1 MSLVALLFVLTL
13 AVAWFVAA
21 ATAIRSV
28 SRIWLRHWAQGR
40 ARAVRAVALYLSR
53 PEQLLLTAGLAVTAV
68 AGVVGA
74 MLGGRGGDTWSLVV
88 RLLVA
93 ATCVLFVG
101 QLIPRALAHRWARP
115 LVPALLP
122 SVQVAALIATP
133 FFWLGRALGAT
144 VRHAPARTEESVD
157 AVFRDGAREGVSA
170 DQDAQIVSSVV
181 RLADRIVRDV
191 MTPRAEVFAVE
202 AAMPPRTMAE
212 AIAGAAYSRV
222 PVYRGSFDNVI
233 GMVHAFDVLKVGPDT
248 ELPVR
253 RIAKAVDYQPCAE
266 LMATMLRDRR
276 HLGVVADASGRNVGI
291 VTLEDL
297 LETVV
302 GDIRDEHD
310 EA

>member
-1 MSLVALLFVLTL
+1 MSLAALLIVLTL
-13 AVAWFVAA
+13 SVAWFVAA

-40 ARAVRAVALYLSR
+40 AAAVRAVALYLSR
-53 PEQLLLTAGLAVTAV
+53 PEQLLLTAGLAVTAIAGV
-68 AGVVGA
+68 AGA
-74 MLGGRGGDTWSLVV
+74 TLGGRGGDTWSLAA

-93 ATCVLFVG
+93 ATCVLIGG
-101 QLIPRALAHRWARP
+101 QLLPRTIARRWARP
-115 LVPALLP
+115 MVPVLLP

-133 FFWLGRALGAT
+133 LFWLGRGLAAT
-144 VRHAPARTEESVD
+144 VRRAPAPPDESVD

-170 DQDAQIVSSVV
+170 DQDAQIVSGVV

-191 MTPRAEVFAVE
+191 MTPRAEVFAVD
-202 AAMPPRTMAE
+202 AATPPRAMAE

-222 PVYRGSFDNVI
+222 PVYRGSFDDVI
-233 GMVHAFDVLKVGPDT
+233 GMVHAFDVLKVGPDAA
-248 ELPVR
+248 LPVR
-253 RIAKAVDYQPCAE
+253 LVAKALDHQPCAD
-266 LMATMLRDRR
+266 LMAAMLRDRR
-276 HLGVVADASGRNVGI
+276 HLGVVADATGRNVGI